1 VTAPKDSG
9 YLIPVERLDSA
20 TLEIRGERV
29 MLDVDLADVYGV
41 TTRRLKEQVRR
52 NRDRFP
58 EGFMFELTPDEKDEL
73 VAKCDRLAALKH
85 SSSAPYAFTEHG
97 TVMLASVLKSRRAV
111 EVSVFVVRAFIRMR
125 RMLTD
130 QRRFALKLAEMEST
144 LATHDKNFQL
154 VFAAIKQLMQ
164 PPEPKKK
171 RIGFITDD
179 DKPGHTGS
187 GSGFLARDRPRR
199 RSATVA
205 RPVVKVTIGRI
216 EVRHAKPS

>member
-9 YLIPVERLDSA
+9 YLIPTERLDSA
-20 TLEIRGERV
+20 ILEMHGERV
-29 MLDVDLADVYGV
+29 MLDVDLAAVYGV

-58 EGFMFELTPDEKDEL
+58 EDFMFELTLGDKDEL

-97 TVMLASVLKSRRAV
+97 AVMLASVLKSQRAV

-125 RMLTD
+125 RMLAD
-130 QRRFALKLAEMEST
+130 QRRFAIKLAELEGK
-144 LATHDKNFQL
+144 LASHDKNFQV

-171 RIGFITDD
+171 RIGFATNPDD
-179 DKPGHTGS
+179 NIIAH
-187 GSGFLARDRPRR
+187 DRPARR
-199 RSATVA
+199 NR
-205 RPVVKVTIGRI
+205 RP
-216 EVRHAKPS
+216 